1 MSARFR
7 VVVTRDGKWWLISI
21 PELGAVTQAREF
33 SSVPTMAREVIALE
47 TGVALADVAVDQHI
61 ELTA

>member
-1 MSARFR
+1 M
-7 VVVTRDGKWWLISI
+7 VTRDGKWWLISI